1 MAKQGTLP
9 LVEEIPKQG
18 REAESQKWDWV
29 EAEVW
34 TGRMLA
40 TLENGVKGGP
50 MPTLSNRAVY
60 HDHSPCCDQSVPPW
74 TPLTGEPDAGDL
86 HVRFGG
92 GRGRGL
98 TVPSYPY
105 HSGVFTIL
113 TVPASHRLAPTSLRD
128 KNLCIIRARRVS
140 RFGARLHRQQW
151 TPLRPGSD
159 CEPAGGR

>member
-9 LVEEIPKQG
+9 LVEEVPKQG

-60 HDHSPCCDQSVPPW
+60 HDHSPCRDQSVPPW

-92 GRGRGL
+92 GRGREL

-105 HSGVFTIL
+105 HSRG
-113 TVPASHRLAPTSLRD
+113 
-128 KNLCIIRARRVS
+128 
-140 RFGARLHRQQW
+140 
-151 TPLRPGSD
+151 
-159 CEPAGGR
+159 

>member
-1 MAKQGTLP
+1 MAKQGTRP
-9 LVEEIPKQG
+9 LVEETHKQG
-18 REAESQKWDWV
+18 REAESQKWDWM

-60 HDHSPCCDQSVPPW
+60 HDHSPCRDQSVPPW

-92 GRGRGL
+92 GRGREL

-105 HSGVFTIL
+105 HSGGFAIL
-113 TVPASHRLAPTSLRD
+113 TVRASHRLAPTPLRD
-128 KNLCIIRARRVS
+128 KNL
-140 RFGARLHRQQW
+140 LHN
-151 TPLRPGSD
+151 PG
-159 CEPAGGR
+159 

>member
-9 LVEEIPKQG
+9 LVEEVPKQG
-18 REAESQKWDWV
+18 REAESQKWEWV

-60 HDHSPCCDQSVPPW
+60 HDHSPCRDQSVPPW

-92 GRGRGL
+92 GRGREL

-105 HSGVFTIL
+105 H
-113 TVPASHRLAPTSLRD
+113 ASIKIKRSFATPSLAH
-128 KNLCIIRARRVS
+128 
-140 RFGARLHRQQW
+140 G
-151 TPLRPGSD
+151 
-159 CEPAGGR
+159 PAGYREQQRLPNQGHLEPRHGE

>member
-40 TLENGVKGGP
+40 TLDNGVKGGP

-60 HDHSPCCDQSVPPW
+60 HDHSPCRDQSVPPW

-86 HVRFGG
+86 HVR
-92 GRGRGL
+92 L
-98 TVPSYPY
+98 CVQ
-105 HSGVFTIL
+105 L
-113 TVPASHRLAPTSLRD
+113 RLACSVGVSPTRVKVRSSVAWMAGWRETETLKPIDKAIFRVVSESLGRNANERRSGLENA
-128 KNLCIIRARRVS
+128 KARGPS
-140 RFGARLHRQQW
+140 PQ
-151 TPLRPGSD
+151 P
-159 CEPAGGR
+159 

>member
-9 LVEEIPKQG
+9 LVEEVPKQG

-60 HDHSPCCDQSVPPW
+60 HDHSPCRDQSVPPW

-92 GRGRGL
+92 GRGREL

-105 HSGVFTIL
+105 HSGSKLFKFGL
-113 TVPASHRLAPTSLRD
+113 DRLDAEALPSCGSFRLFCRLGGGQGGVPVAAHESAIGHAV
-128 KNLCIIRARRVS
+128 RVV
-140 RFGARLHRQQW
+140 
-151 TPLRPGSD
+151 
-159 CEPAGGR
+159 